1 MDSASVRSVALSIVH
16 FIVFILSYSCMKIVA
31 EQIGKKYRK
40 EWIFRHVDLTL
51 ASGTSYTFV
60 GPNGSGKSTLLQ
72 LLAGSLPA
80 TEGQLTY
87 FLNNTIVEPD
97 DWFRQVSLA
106 APYLELVEELTLD
119 ELLTFHQTFKP
130 FKDGLTSQTVAERL
144 LLTHARHKEIKYF
157 SSGMKQRVKLG
168 LAFFSESPIIIL
180 DEPTS
185 NLDRQG
191 MNWYQEQ
198 VRQLAPNQLLLIGS
212 NQPEEYDFC
221 PNVLDVMQWKQ

>member
-1 MDSASVRSVALSIVH
+1 MLTI
-16 FIVFILSYSCMKIVA
+16 KT

-40 EWIFRHVDLTL
+40 EWIFRGVDLTL
-51 ASGTSYTFV
+51 SAGTSYTFV

-87 FLNNTIVEPD
+87 SRNGKQIDSDN
-97 DWFRQVSLA
+97 WFRQVTIA

-130 FKDGLTSQTVAERL
+130 FRAGLTPETVAERL
-144 LLTHARHKEIKYF
+144 ALTPARHKEIKYF

-168 LAFFSESPIIIL
+168 LAFFSEAPLVIL
-180 DEPTS
+180 DEPTA

-191 MNWYQEQ
+191 AAWYHEQ
-198 VRQLAPNQLLLIGS
+198 VRQLSPDQLLLIGS
-212 NQPEEYDFC
+212 NQPAEYDFC
-221 PNVLDVMQWKQ
+221 PNVLDVMQWK

>member
-1 MDSASVRSVALSIVH
+1 MTPIERHYPL
-16 FIVFILSYSCMKIVA
+16 FILYYSFMEIVA
-31 EQIGKKYRK
+31 EQLGKKYRK
-40 EWIFRHVDLTL
+40 EWIFRRVNLTL
-51 ASGTSYTFV
+51 NGGTSYTFV

-80 TEGQLTY
+80 TEGSLVY
-87 FLNNTIVEPD
+87 RSNGRSMEPD
-97 DWFRQVSLA
+97 DWFRQISMA
-106 APYLELVEELTLD
+106 TPYLELVEELTLD

-130 FKDGLTSQTVAERL
+130 FKLGLTAEIVADRL
-144 LLTHARHKEIKYF
+144 LLSHARHKEIKYF

-168 LAFFSESPIIIL
+168 LAFFSDVPIVIL

-191 MNWYQEQ
+191 AAWYHEQ

-212 NQPEEYDFC
+212 NVPEEYDFC
-221 PNVLDVMQWKQ
+221 SNVIDVTQWK